1 MSGMN
6 KPLSYG
12 GRLLPATVKSVFAP
26 APRDPGQPIPDR
38 LYCAY
43 ADSIPLI
50 AITGQVPRSLIG
62 KDAFQEA
69 PVVEMAKPVTKEAYL
84 INDIN
89 DLPRLLSEA
98 WTRATTGKKGPILL
112 DFPLDVQKSEI
123 EIDLEQ
129 WLAADQ
135 TDAETAISGAPAV
148 SSKEIDDVVGLLN
161 DARRPFLLAGGGIIM
176 ARSRAGIV

>member
-1 MSGMN
+1 M
-6 KPLSYG
+6 
-12 GRLLPATVKSVFAP
+12 FAP